1 MFRDELQ
8 LLATS
13 KSSWHAGCHQK
24 LAESCVGTGTDRL
37 GVAPVPEV

>member
-24 LAESCVGTGTDRL
+24 LAESCGGTGTDR
-37 GVAPVPEV
+37 VAPVPEV